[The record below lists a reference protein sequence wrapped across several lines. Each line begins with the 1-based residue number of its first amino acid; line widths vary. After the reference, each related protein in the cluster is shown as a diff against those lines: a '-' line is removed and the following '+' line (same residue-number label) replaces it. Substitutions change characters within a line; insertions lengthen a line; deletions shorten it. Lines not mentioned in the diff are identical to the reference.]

1 MTALDRFLQR
11 RPEWVYVVSQ
21 SADKASIAAHPPLAR
36 PPSPSGFLLELN
48 LTSNGGVA
56 VRENQPASVLPS
68 FCPERHINPG
78 GTFCIFY
85 GSDAPLG
92 DDVQADRWWDALCIF
107 LVNQGYAER
116 FGVWPLNS
124 GLSHG
129 EAALDQVAMEALAEP
144 LGWTEEVLT
153 SMFRATGW
161 LSGQLPRISKDRKR
175 VLNARS
181 PCPRGCT
188 RKHALLR
195 KRSCDIKNCAPGCR
209 KQHKP
214 ILRVDCPHRNTVE
227 KLVLHEHSR
236 RLIEVKFMSDL
247 KRGDYVCCGTMKHC
261 LLRNESAAD

>member
-1 MTALDRFLQR
+1 MTALDRLLQR

-36 PPSPSGFLLELN
+36 PLSPSGFLLELN

-78 GTFCIFY
+78 GAFCIFY

-124 GLSHG
+124 GLDGRSSY
-129 EAALDQVAMEALAEP
+129 LDVPRDGVAV
-144 LGWTEEVLT
+144 W
-153 SMFRATGW
+153 
-161 LSGQLPRISKDRKR
+161 
-175 VLNARS
+175 
-181 PCPRGCT
+181 
-188 RKHALLR
+188 
-195 KRSCDIKNCAPGCR
+195 
-209 KQHKP
+209 
-214 ILRVDCPHRNTVE
+214 
-227 KLVLHEHSR
+227 
-236 RLIEVKFMSDL
+236 
-247 KRGDYVCCGTMKHC
+247 
-261 LLRNESAAD
+261 SAAEDFQRSQACTECPLSMPARLHAEARTAPQAVL